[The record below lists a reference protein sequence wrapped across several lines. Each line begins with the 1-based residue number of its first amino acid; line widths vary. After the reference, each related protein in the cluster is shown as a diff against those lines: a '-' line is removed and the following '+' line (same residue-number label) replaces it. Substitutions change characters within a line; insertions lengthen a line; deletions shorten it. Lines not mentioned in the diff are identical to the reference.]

1 MLKFPHL
8 IFSKARGYYNQM
20 KKIFSLLVC
29 LFIFGCATTKEV
41 YAPDGEL
48 ALIVDC
54 SGEYLNWGA
63 CDLKAGETCKERG
76 YTVIK
81 KDSDKN
87 STSSLTGGGG
97 FVYGGSVEVVNRTMM
112 FRCNNP

>member
-1 MLKFPHL
+1 MKHL
-8 IFSKARGYYNQM
+8 IFPRARGYYDQM

-29 LFIFGCATTKEV
+29 LLIFGCATTKEV

-63 CDLKAGETCKERG
+63 CDSKAGETCKEKG

-81 KDSDKN
+81 KDTDKN

-97 FVYGGSVEVVNRTMM
+97 FVYGGSVEIVNRTMM